1 MEHLTLKLLANKM
14 SKVIFI
20 TGSNKGIGFE
30 IARQCGK
37 LGFFVIISGRDETR
51 LKTALEN
58 LQKEKI
64 NADSLLMD
72 VSSLESIETA
82 ASQFNLKRLKIDVL
96 VNNAGIIIK
105 GDYKLLQNDR
115 NILQQTINTNSY
127 GPLFV
132 TKVFLPFIRSP
143 GRIVMVSSGGGVLNG
158 EVAGWSPAYC
168 VSKTLLNAIT
178 KQLAYE
184 LKAKN
189 ISVNAVC
196 PGWVRTDLGGEG
208 TTRSVEKGAE
218 TPVWL
223 SSEVSQDLTGLFFRD
238 KKVISW

>member
-1 MEHLTLKLLANKM
+1 MN
-14 SKVIFI
+14 KVIFI
-20 TGSNKGIGFE
+20 TGSNKGIGYE

-37 LGFFVIISGRDETR
+37 RGFHVIISGRDEKR
-51 LKTALEN
+51 LKKALEN
-58 LQKEKI
+58 LHTEKI

-82 ASQFNLKRLKIDVL
+82 ASQFNSKRLKIDVL

-132 TKVFLPFIRSP
+132 TKVFLPFITSP
-143 GRIVMVSSGGGVLNG
+143 GRIVMISSGGGVLNG

-178 KQLAYE
+178 KQLSYE
-184 LKAKN
+184 LKDKN

-196 PGWVRTDLGGEG
+196 PGWVRTDLGGSG
-208 TTRSVEKGAE
+208 ATRSLEKGIE

-223 SSEVSQDLTGLFFRD
+223 SLEASQELTGLFFRD
-238 KKVISW
+238 KKVIPW

>member
-1 MEHLTLKLLANKM
+1 MEHLTLKLLAKKM
-14 SKVIFI
+14 SKVILI
-20 TGSNKGIGFE
+20 TGSNKGIGYE
-30 IARQCGK
+30 IAKQCGK
-37 LGFFVIISGRDETR
+37 LGFYVIISGRDAIR

-58 LQKEKI
+58 LHKQKI

-72 VSSLESIETA
+72 VSSLESIENATK
-82 ASQFNLKRLKIDVL
+82 QFTSKKLKIDVL
-96 VNNAGIIIK
+96 VNNAGMSIQ
-105 GDYKLLQNDR
+105 GDNQLVNNDK
-115 NILQQTINTNSY
+115 NILDQTIRTNSC

-132 TKVFLPFIRSP
+132 TRAFLPFIVSS
-143 GRIVMVSSGGGVLNG
+143 GRIVMISSGGGVLNG
-158 EVAGWSPAYC
+158 DVAGWSPAYC

-184 LKAKN
+184 LKNKN

-196 PGWVRTDLGGEG
+196 PGWVRTDLGGAG
-208 TTRSVEKGAE
+208 ATRAVEKGAE

-223 SSEVSQDLTGLFFRD
+223 SSEASQNLTGLLFRD

>member
-1 MEHLTLKLLANKM
+1 
-14 SKVIFI
+14 
-20 TGSNKGIGFE
+20 
-30 IARQCGK
+30 
-37 LGFFVIISGRDETR
+37 
-51 LKTALEN
+51 
-58 LQKEKI
+58 
-64 NADSLLMD
+64 MD
-72 VSSLESIETA
+72 VSSLESIENA
-82 ASQFNLKRLKIDVL
+82 AKLFTSKKLKLDVL

-132 TKVFLPFIRSP
+132 TKAFLPFIDSP
-143 GRIVMVSSGGGVLNG
+143 GRIVMISSGGGVLNG
-158 EVAGWSPAYC
+158 EVGGWSPAYC

-178 KQLAYE
+178 KQLAHE
-184 LKAKN
+184 LSGKN

-196 PGWVRTDLGGEG
+196 PGWVRTDLGGAG
-208 TTRSVEKGAE
+208 ATRSVEKGAE

>member
-14 SKVIFI
+14 SKVILI

-51 LKTALEN
+51 LKTALEK
-58 LQKEKI
+58 LHKEKI
-64 NADSLLMD
+64 DADSLLID
-72 VSSLESIETA
+72 VSSLKSIENA
-82 ASQFNLKRLKIDVL
+82 AKQFTSKKLKIDVL
-96 VNNAGIIIK
+96 VNNAGISIH
-105 GDYKLLQNDR
+105 GDNQLVHNDKY
-115 NILQQTINTNSY
+115 ILDQTINTNSY

-132 TKVFLPFIRSP
+132 TRALLPFIKSP

-168 VSKTLLNAIT
+168 VSRTLLNAIT
-178 KQLAYE
+178 KQLAHE
-184 LKAKN
+184 LKDKN

-196 PGWVRTDLGGEG
+196 PGWVRTDLGGAG
-208 TTRSVEKGAE
+208 ATRSVEKGAE

>member
-1 MEHLTLKLLANKM
+1 MN
-14 SKVIFI
+14 KVILI
-20 TGSNKGIGFE
+20 TGSNKGIGYE

-37 LGFFVIISGRDETR
+37 RGFHVIISGRDETR
-51 LKTALEN
+51 LKKALEN

-82 ASQFNLKRLKIDVL
+82 GNQFNSKKLKIDVL

-115 NILQQTINTNSY
+115 NILQQTIITNSY

-132 TKVFLPFIRSP
+132 TKVFLPFITSP
-143 GRIVMVSSGGGVLNG
+143 GRIVMISSGGGVLNG

-178 KQLAYE
+178 KQLSYE
-184 LKAKN
+184 LKDKN

-196 PGWVRTDLGGEG
+196 PGWVRTDLGGSDA
-208 TTRSVEKGAE
+208 TRSLEKGTE

-223 SSEVSQDLTGLFFRD
+223 SAEASQELTGLFFRD
-238 KKVISW
+238 KKVIPW

>member
-1 MEHLTLKLLANKM
+1 MN
-14 SKVIFI
+14 KVIFI
-20 TGSNKGIGFE
+20 TGSNKGIGYE

-37 LGFFVIISGRDETR
+37 RGFHVIISGRDETR
-51 LKTALEN
+51 LKMALEN
-58 LQKEKI
+58 LQKERI

-82 ASQFNLKRLKIDVL
+82 ASQFNSKRLKIDVL

-105 GDYKLLQNDR
+105 GDHKLLQNDR

-132 TKVFLPFIRSP
+132 TKVFLPFITSP
-143 GRIVMVSSGGGVLNG
+143 GRIVMISSGGGVLNG

-178 KQLAYE
+178 KQLSYE
-184 LKAKN
+184 FKDKN

-196 PGWVRTDLGGEG
+196 PGWVRTDLGGSG
-208 TTRSVEKGAE
+208 ATRSPEKGSE

-223 SSEVSQDLTGLFFRD
+223 SLEAPQELTGLFFRD
-238 KKVISW
+238 KKVIPW

>member
-1 MEHLTLKLLANKM
+1 M
-14 SKVIFI
+14 SKVILI
-20 TGSNKGIGFE
+20 TGSNKGIGYE
-30 IARQCGK
+30 IAKQCGK
-37 LGFFVIISGRDETR
+37 LGFYVIISGRDETR

-58 LQKEKI
+58 LHEQKI

-72 VSSLESIETA
+72 VSSLESIKNATK
-82 ASQFNLKRLKIDVL
+82 QFTLKKLQIDVL

-105 GDYKLLQNDR
+105 GDNQLVDNDK
-115 NILQQTINTNSY
+115 NILDQTITTNSY

-132 TKVFLPFIRSP
+132 TKSFLPFIKSP
-143 GRIVMVSSGGGVLNG
+143 GRILMISSGGGVLNG

-178 KQLAYE
+178 KQLAHE
-184 LKAKN
+184 LKNKN

-196 PGWVRTDLGGEG
+196 PGWVRTDLGGAG
-208 TTRSVEKGAE
+208 ATRSVEKGAE

-223 SSEVSQDLTGLFFRD
+223 SSEASQDLTGLFFRD

>member
-1 MEHLTLKLLANKM
+1 M
-14 SKVIFI
+14 SKIILI
-20 TGSNKGIGFE
+20 TGSNKGIGYE
-30 IARQCGK
+30 IARQCSK

-58 LQKEKI
+58 LRKEKI

-72 VSSLESIETA
+72 VSSLESIENA
-82 ASQFNLKRLKIDVL
+82 AKLFTSKKLKLDVL
-96 VNNAGIIIK
+96 VNNAGINIK
-105 GDYKLLQNDR
+105 GDNQLLQNDK
-115 NILQQTINTNSY
+115 NILDQTINTNSY

-132 TKVFLPFIRSP
+132 TKAFLPFIESP
-143 GRIVMVSSGGGVLNG
+143 GRIVMISSGGGVLNG

-178 KQLAYE
+178 KQLAHE
-184 LKAKN
+184 LKDKN

-196 PGWVRTDLGGEG
+196 PGWVRTDLGGAG
-208 TTRSVEKGAE
+208 ATRTVEKGGE

-223 SSEVSQDLTGLFFRD
+223 SSEASQDLTGLLFRD

>member
-1 MEHLTLKLLANKM
+1 MN
-14 SKVIFI
+14 KVILI
-20 TGSNKGIGFE
+20 TGSNKGIGYE

-37 LGFFVIISGRDETR
+37 LGFYVIISGRDETR

-64 NADSLLMD
+64 NVDSLLMD
-72 VSSLESIETA
+72 VSSLESIENA
-82 ASQFNLKRLKIDVL
+82 AKLFTSKKLKLDVL

-132 TKVFLPFIRSP
+132 TKAFLPFIGSP
-143 GRIVMVSSGGGVLNG
+143 GKIVMISSGGGVLDG

-178 KQLAYE
+178 KQLAHE
-184 LKAKN
+184 FKDKN

-196 PGWVRTDLGGEG
+196 PGWVRTDLGGAG
-208 TTRSVEKGAE
+208 ATRSVEKGAE

-223 SSEVSQDLTGLFFRD
+223 SSEASQDLSGNFFRD

>member
-1 MEHLTLKLLANKM
+1 MN
-14 SKVIFI
+14 KVIFI
-20 TGSNKGIGFE
+20 TGSNKGIGYE

-37 LGFFVIISGRDETR
+37 RDFHVIISGRDETR
-51 LKTALEN
+51 LKKALEN

-64 NADSLLMD
+64 NADSLLMN

-82 ASQFNLKRLKIDVL
+82 AGQFNSKRLKIDVL

-132 TKVFLPFIRSP
+132 IKVFLPFITSP
-143 GRIVMVSSGGGVLNG
+143 GRIVMISSGGGVLNG

-178 KQLAYE
+178 KQLSYE
-184 LKAKN
+184 LKDKN

-196 PGWVRTDLGGEG
+196 PGWVRTDLGGSG
-208 TTRSVEKGAE
+208 ATRSLEKGTE

-223 SSEVSQDLTGLFFRD
+223 SSEASQELTGLFFRD
-238 KKVISW
+238 KKVIPW

>member
-1 MEHLTLKLLANKM
+1 M
-14 SKVIFI
+14 SKVILI
-20 TGSNKGIGFE
+20 TGSNKGIGYE

-37 LGFFVIISGRDETR
+37 LGFYVIISGRDETQ

-64 NADSLLMD
+64 NVDSLLMD
-72 VSSLESIETA
+72 VSSLESIENTA
-82 ASQFNLKRLKIDVL
+82 KLFTSKKLKLDVL

-132 TKVFLPFIRSP
+132 TKAFLPFIGSP
-143 GRIVMVSSGGGVLNG
+143 GRIVMISSGGGVLDG

-178 KQLAYE
+178 KQLAHE
-184 LKAKN
+184 LKDKN

-196 PGWVRTDLGGEG
+196 PGWVRTDLGGAG
-208 TTRSVEKGAE
+208 ATRTVEKGAE

-223 SSEVSQDLTGLFFRD
+223 SSEASQDLTGLFFRD